1 MKPLDHYRLA
11 IYLHSKKQL
20 ESRLNE
26 INAKIERVQ
35 YRPHRSCHYD
45 SIRHWSFQREVQS
58 RAGSCRSGNPDQ
70 YRIHEGGHTAP
81 DRSSERSI

>member
-11 IYLHSKKQL
+11 MYLHSKNQL

-35 YRPHRSCHYD
+35 YKP
-45 SIRHWSFQREVQS
+45 QRRLPLSQ
-58 RAGSCRSGNPDQ
+58 
-70 YRIHEGGHTAP
+70 RILNWWLA
-81 DRSSERSI
+81 